1 MKRYITSLGLLLI
14 IKVSLAQEDVIDAC
28 EDVAGVK
35 HKKDDSYIGPD
46 GCNRCKCLEGGSA
59 CTKRL
64 CPKVENLA
72 ALKRSAEAN
81 KCVDNLGNLHEDGER
96 YTHVDGCNSCRC
108 TPDGGACTR
117 KLCFKEAKNMSCVDM
132 EGNQKQIGDEAWVD
146 KDGCNKCVCG
156 PLGAVC
162 TEQFCGEH
170 RVWEDNAHDAHIDEF
185 IHSKSGTFVDESGDQ
200 PCKDHENNE
209 RMPGDTWL
217 SGDGCNVC
225 TCKGSGVPA
234 CTKMGCRE
242 RLARLMGS
250 GANSVTT
257 MSALSFMS
265 LLIALLLH

>member
-1 MKRYITSLGLLLI
+1 MKSHMICLGLLLF
-14 IKVSLAQEDVIDAC
+14 IKVSFAQEDVIDAC

-35 HKKDDSYIGPD
+35 HKKGDAYIGTD
-46 GCNRCKCLEGGSA
+46 GCNRCKCLESGSA

-64 CPKVENLA
+64 CPQDETKE

-81 KCVDNLGNLHEDGER
+81 KCVDYLGNLHEEGDR
-96 YTHVDGCNSCRC
+96 YTHVDGCNTCKC
-108 TPDGGACTR
+108 TKDGGACTR
-117 KLCFKEAKNMSCVDM
+117 RLCFKEVKNFTCVDM
-132 EGNQKQIGDEAWVD
+132 EGNPKKIGDEAWVD

-170 RVWEDNAHDAHIDEF
+170 RHWEDNENDAHVDEF
-185 IHSKSGTFVDESGDQ
+185 IHSKSGTMVDESGDQ
-200 PCKDHENNE
+200 PCKDHEDVE

-225 TCKGSGVPA
+225 TCKGNGVPA

-242 RLARLMGS
+242 RLARLIGS
-250 GANSVTT
+250 GANSV
-257 MSALSFMS
+257 SKLSVLSFMS
-265 LLIALLLH
+265 LFIALLLH